1 MDARWVGVF
10 GLCCWAAAF
19 AATAAFAEDPHV
31 TQGRELYV
39 EYCGA
44 CHGTAADGAG
54 PAAAAMDPRPA
65 DLRRI
70 AARRGGV
77 FPAAS
82 VTDKIDG
89 RDPIKAHG
97 SRDMPVWGK
106 VFRDD
111 AEIEQGTETAVRGR
125 ILVLV
130 EYLKSIQIP

>member
-1 MDARWVGVF
+1 MPQPQPSPKIRTSRK
-10 GLCCWAAAF
+10 AAS
-19 AATAAFAEDPHV
+19 
-31 TQGRELYV
+31 LYV
-39 EYCGA
+39 EYCA
-44 CHGTAADGAG
+44 SCHGTAADGAG
-54 PAAAAMDPRPA
+54 PAATAMDPRPA

-82 VTDKIDG
+82 IADKIDG

-97 SRDMPVWGK
+97 SKDMPVWGK

-111 AEIEQGTETAVRGR
+111 AEMEQGTEAAVRGR

-130 EYLKSIQIP
+130 EYLKSIQLP